1 MLSKTQLSKMIQSGE
16 FLGRL
21 FGTLLKTG
29 LPIMKNVNKP
39 LAKNVLVPIGLT
51 TAAPAADAGKH
62 RKNLRIWNNNTNN
75 IKWWNGRHYENI

>member
-1 MLSKTQLSKMIQSGE
+1 MLSKTQLSKMVQSGE
-16 FLGRL
+16 FPGRL
-21 FGTLLKTG
+21 FGTLLKTR

-51 TAAPAADAGKH
+51 TAAPPADAGKH

-75 IKWWNGRHYENI
+75 IK